1 MIATVCLYIA
11 GTLYAVDG
19 GRALPIG
26 GGTVFIDRGE
36 TVQLL
41 PIELGV
47 HKFDP
52 EQTLD
57 QFLAQ
62 CDEQASRAVAER
74 EGW

>member
-41 PIELGV
+41 PIELDRKSV
-47 HKFDP
+47 
-52 EQTLD
+52 
-57 QFLAQ
+57 
-62 CDEQASRAVAER
+62 V
-74 EGW
+74 